1 MGLASARASHEWIDI
16 SVPLLSGMP
25 HWPGDPPVR
34 IERVQSLAR
43 DGANV
48 SRLDMSAHS
57 GTHVDAPAHFVAGG
71 AGIAD
76 LPFDALTGP
85 ARVVHVQDPHVVNAD
100 ALQALRIARGER
112 LLIRTRN
119 SDRPWYREPFRA
131 DFVHLTPD
139 AALWLADRRPSCVG
153 IDYLSISAADDD
165 PALTHRAL
173 LEAGVWIIEGLD
185 LSSAAAGRYE
195 LVCLPL
201 RIAGVTAPGAPTEG
215 SDAQADAPAG
225 DGAVSHGAVNAAA
238 RGAADGAP
246 ARAILRPRGR
256 RLRTATGASPNS
268 PGARPHPQPGMHHGG
283 PPGAQEERR

>member
-34 IERVQSLAR
+34 IDRVQSLSR

-76 LPFDALTGP
+76 LPIDAVTGP
-85 ARVVHVQDPHVVNAD
+85 ARVVHIHDSRVVDVASLE
-100 ALQALRIARGER
+100 ALHIARGER

-139 AALWLADRRPSCVG
+139 AAAWLADRRPSCVG
-153 IDYLSISAADDD
+153 IDYLSISGADDD

-185 LSSAAAGRYE
+185 LSGAPPGHYE

-201 RIAGVTAPGAPTEG
+201 RIAGVTAPGAHTEG
-215 SDAQADAPAG
+215 T
-225 DGAVSHGAVNAAA
+225 
-238 RGAADGAP
+238 AADGAP
-246 ARAILRPRGR
+246 ARAILRPRGS
-256 RLRTATGASPNS
+256 G
-268 PGARPHPQPGMHHGG
+268 
-283 PPGAQEERR
+283 EEDS